1 MRSNYLTC
9 FSSRLPLQPFD
20 MAYSPESSEQEEG
33 SVSVGG
39 EDDLSESQS
48 TTTVS
53 SDQVPLEEILD
64 EDEKVEKTFLV
75 VSVFSLNNF
84 LGKGTTED

>member
-1 MRSNYLTC
+1 
-9 FSSRLPLQPFD
+9 

-64 EDEKVEKTFLV
+64 EDEKVEKTYLFLV